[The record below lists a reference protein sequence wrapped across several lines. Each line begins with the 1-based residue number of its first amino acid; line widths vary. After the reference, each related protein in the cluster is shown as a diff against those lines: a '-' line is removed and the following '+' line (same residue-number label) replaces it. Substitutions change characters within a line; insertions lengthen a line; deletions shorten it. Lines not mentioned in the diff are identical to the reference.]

1 MQSNQSGMREYAIK
15 TFGID
20 MRQITGINIGL
31 TEEESQLLLKIR
43 ESQRI
48 AGFVSVRLPIEN
60 FEIDVELSNE
70 CCSHGWN

>member
-1 MQSNQSGMREYAIK
+1 MQSNKSGIRGYAIK

-20 MRQITGINIGL
+20 VKQITGINVGL

-43 ESQRI
+43 ESQRT
-48 AGFVSVRLPIEN
+48 ADFVPVRLPDEN
-60 FEIDVELSNE
+60 FEIDEELSNE